1 MKKRIGCSHDPRDW
15 VRYLMDEL
23 SQISRSEPNRRG
35 NAHSRGGRT
44 TAEELSIEC
53 YTKTAWMGY
62 ENIMDAGG
70 TFRVYC
76 WGNMRRCGD
85 YISRSIK
92 MSGVSNK

>member
-1 MKKRIGCSHDPRDW
+1 MNYLRSLDPNRIGEVTRTA
-15 VRYLMDEL
+15 
-23 SQISRSEPNRRG
+23 G
-35 NAHSRGGRT
+35 GGRT
-44 TAEELSIEC
+44 TTEELSIEC

-85 YISRSIK
+85 DISRSIK